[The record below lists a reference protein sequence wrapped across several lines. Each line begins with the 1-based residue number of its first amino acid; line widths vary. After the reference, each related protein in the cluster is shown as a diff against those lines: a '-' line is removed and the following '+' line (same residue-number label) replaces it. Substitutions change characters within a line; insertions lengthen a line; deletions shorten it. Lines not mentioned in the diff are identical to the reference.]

1 MPGTP
6 WCHAPAKL
14 FTWIEIIIMNYS
26 WALHLCAKLC
36 SEHFISI
43 KSYNLHSV
51 EHSGFETWSKCHSS
65 VRRGNV
71 IPGGF
76 TSKASTLWTSLQ
88 PELLGWREALAS
100 PLYDFWTTSQ
110 VRKRKSESWE
120 IAGMAGHEV
129 HQLRP
134 EKAPVVRSRP
144 SLPASAGPAPNTQPR
159 SQSRC
164 FCLTQEDS
172 MASCAA
178 GPHAVFRL
186 LPPGRACFRQG
197 RLHTSPHQV
206 QVLRQLQQVPAEPQ
220 LTPDA

>member
-14 FTWIEIIIMNYS
+14 FTWIEIIIVNYS

-43 KSYNLHSV
+43 KSYNLHS
-51 EHSGFETWSKCHSS
+51 
-65 VRRGNV
+65 
-71 IPGGF
+71 
-76 TSKASTLWTSLQ
+76 
-88 PELLGWREALAS
+88 
-100 PLYDFWTTSQ
+100 DFWTTSQ

-172 MASCAA
+172 TGPCAA
-178 GPHAVFRL
+178 RPPCC
-186 LPPGRACFRQG
+186 LPPPAPGQGLLQAGRPPYQPTPSSSTKTTPAGARRTTADTWCLGGVAPHRQG
-197 RLHTSPHQV
+197 SSLWSDNSSSSHH
-206 QVLRQLQQVPAEPQ
+206 
-220 LTPDA
+220 

>member
-6 WCHAPAKL
+6 WCYAPAKL
-14 FTWIEIIIMNYS
+14 FTWIEIIIVNYS

-51 EHSGFETWSKCHSS
+51 EQSGFETWSKCHSS
-65 VRRGNV
+65 VRRGNA
-71 IPGGF
+71 IPGGS

-134 EKAPVVRSRP
+134 EKAPRGQIQAEPACISRSSPQHSAQEPVQVFLSDSGRQHRTLCNRP
-144 SLPASAGPAPNTQPR
+144 PCCLPPPAPGQ
-159 SQSRC
+159 
-164 FCLTQEDS
+164 
-172 MASCAA
+172 
-178 GPHAVFRL
+178 GL
-186 LPPGRACFRQG
+186 L
-197 RLHTSPHQV
+197 
-206 QVLRQLQQVPAEPQ
+206 
-220 LTPDA
+220 